1 MDKDSQSN
9 QEPQKRR
16 PRRKPRGQNKPGGP
30 FSELA
35 KAWNKATH
43 ELLSQGWETGVN
55 RDGLSLDLTLG
66 LNLSADELE
75 KKLKKALEHQLA
87 SRRRIPKSRVFD
99 YQTDS
104 FDGDAS
110 AQPEPSMVFTGYG
123 STGHPKW
130 EEFFQ
135 HLLTKGD
142 DRVDEVLSHR
152 KRVAILEDRRALLG
166 DVMEAFGRSRR
177 DYSPWWQ
184 VNAGYFTL
192 QGQRFTLTYQ
202 VLELPGPQLRAQ
214 LIADERLLDGMR
226 ESDGRRGQFQGLSS
240 LLRRTDRKI
249 TLLSEELQKNPSREN
264 RKKLQHEVRK
274 TLMHLVH
281 AIERKD
287 RQSNRRTEHARERQ
301 SQNRPVHVFVGDLKR
316 AGAEHFFRDVRKNSL
331 VVLGKERR
339 VHVFST
345 EGRHITSLRLAKK
358 EIDNRIRR
366 ERYDCVEAS
375 EVESLRQRCLKMN
388 ESRGDASGGSEK

>member
-1 MDKDSQSN
+1 
-9 QEPQKRR
+9 
-16 PRRKPRGQNKPGGP
+16 
-30 FSELA
+30 
-35 KAWNKATH
+35 
-43 ELLSQGWETGVN
+43 
-55 RDGLSLDLTLG
+55 
-66 LNLSADELE
+66 
-75 KKLKKALEHQLA
+75 
-87 SRRRIPKSRVFD
+87 
-99 YQTDS
+99 
-104 FDGDAS
+104 
-110 AQPEPSMVFTGYG
+110 
-123 STGHPKW
+123 
-130 EEFFQ
+130 
-135 HLLTKGD
+135 
-142 DRVDEVLSHR
+142 
-152 KRVAILEDRRALLG
+152 
-166 DVMEAFGRSRR
+166 MEAFGRSRR

-366 ERYDCVEAS
+366 ERYDCVKAS